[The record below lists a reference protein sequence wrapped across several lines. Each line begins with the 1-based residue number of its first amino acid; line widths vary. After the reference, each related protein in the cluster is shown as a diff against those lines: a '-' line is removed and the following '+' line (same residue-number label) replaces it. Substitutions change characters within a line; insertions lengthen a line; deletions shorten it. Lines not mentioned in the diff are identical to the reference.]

1 MLLPLPKTTHTFSY
15 NKTSKFSTG
24 SRFHTICM
32 SVYSLVGLKPC
43 SFKETE
49 RKARIW
55 DQCLSINQNQ
65 LTRMCE
71 TLHPWDPL
79 YLCQS
84 WPQTGSPHSQ
94 VCELSPAPPG
104 HLRIHIGQW
113 CSWHELTIT
122 SHALKHIYNLTL
134 PLTCTLPSNPEL
146 ILHWTQMHK
155 QHLSSQSVCAYI
167 SCPVKID
174 DHTGRHTA
182 FVWCQGSFI
191 LAKVVNTGRKL
202 NTNPWS

>member
-1 MLLPLPKTTHTFSY
+1 
-15 NKTSKFSTG
+15 
-24 SRFHTICM
+24 
-32 SVYSLVGLKPC
+32 
-43 SFKETE
+43 
-49 RKARIW
+49 
-55 DQCLSINQNQ
+55 
-65 LTRMCE
+65 MCE

-84 WPQTGSPHSQ
+84 WPQTGRPHSQ

-182 FVWCQGSFI
+182 IVWCQGSYS

-202 NTNPWS
+202 NTQPLKLKVSSPCPAQHFITCKQLYTERCKLSRAWDKSNKGTLHYLWLSQLVTHGWNYWSTGKWK